1 MERFDVAIVGA
12 GPAGSSTAGFLARR
26 GYSVALIDKRLF
38 PSEKLCG
45 DFLNPANWPLFERLG
60 ITQELLSL
68 EHERVEAFRISSFT
82 GEEAV
87 VPFPSHPGN
96 FFFGLGLRRFY
107 LDDLLL
113 RHAEKKGAIVKQ
125 GYRVTGLKRQGEGWS
140 ITLGN
145 QSSEEQFHSAFLI
158 GADGRNSWVAH
169 QLGLAAPGERSGTF
183 VAFQGHLR
191 SCRGINGEVQIHLFP
206 GGYAGLVGLGG
217 GMANLCLT
225 VEKEKAKE
233 SPTLDDLLRR
243 YLCKNLHLRQAL
255 QESERV
261 GDVRSVYPVYFPP
274 RRCYGEGFL
283 LAGDAAR
290 VTEPVTGEG
299 VYFALKSG
307 ELAAEA
313 ASLAFEEGN
322 FSARQLARYDFAC
335 RRALSRRQR
344 INGLIRAFI
353 YRPRLLTPLIK
364 LSSRSAFPVSAL
376 VNLVCQP
383 SHEQAFSP

>member
-60 ITQELLSL
+60 ITQELFSL

-107 LDDLLL
+107 LDDLLV
-113 RHAEKKGAIVKQ
+113 RRAEKEGAIVRQ
-125 GYRVTGLKRQGEGWS
+125 GYRVKDLKREGNGWS
-140 ITLGN
+140 ITLAN
-145 QSSEEQFHSAFLI
+145 HSTEERFGSAFLI
-158 GADGRNSWVAH
+158 GADGRNSWVA
-169 QLGLAAPGERSGTF
+169 QRLDLARPGDNHGEF
-183 VAFQGHLR
+183 VAFQLHLKGAK
-191 SCRGINGEVQIHLFP
+191 GIAGEVQIHLFP

-217 GMANLCLT
+217 GTANLCVSIKKQHVKNRSSFRSLL
-225 VEKEKAKE
+225 ERHLYKNPHLRDLLEKAE
-233 SPTLDDLLRR
+233 LADNS
-243 YLCKNLHLRQAL
+243 
-255 QESERV
+255 
-261 GDVRSVYPVYFPP
+261 RSAYPVYFSP
-274 RRCYGEGFL
+274 RSSCGEGFL
-283 LAGDAAR
+283 LVGDAAR

-307 ELAAEA
+307 ELAAKA
-313 ASLAFEEGN
+313 IDLAFIKGD
-322 FSARQLARYDFAC
+322 FSAQRLSHYKLA
-335 RRALSRRQR
+335 
-344 INGLIRAFI
+344 
-353 YRPRLLTPLIK
+353 
-364 LSSRSAFPVSAL
+364 
-376 VNLVCQP
+376 CQ
-383 SHEQAFSP
+383 QAFSFRRGVNGLARALIHRPSLVRPLIRLAAKTSFPIGPLVYFVCQTRTFEQP